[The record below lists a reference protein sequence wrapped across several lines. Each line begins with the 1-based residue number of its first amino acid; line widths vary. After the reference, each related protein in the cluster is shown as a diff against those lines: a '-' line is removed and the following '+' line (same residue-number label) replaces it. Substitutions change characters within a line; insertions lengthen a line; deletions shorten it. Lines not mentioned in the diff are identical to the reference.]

1 MDPVQTTKPYLNKAI
16 ELVMEY
22 GPKLILAILVLI
34 IGMWIIKGIKKLVT
48 KAMQKGQVEISLQKF
63 LISMVT

>member
-1 MDPVQTTKPYLNKAI
+1 MDAIQATKPYLNKAI

-34 IGMWIIKGIKKLVT
+34 IGMWIIKGIKKKT
-48 KAMQKGQVEISLQKF
+48 CYKSNAKRTG
-63 LISMVT
+63 

>member
-1 MDPVQTTKPYLNKAI
+1 MDAIQATKPYLNKAI

-34 IGMWIIKGIKKLVT
+34 IGMWIIKGIKKNL
-48 KAMQKGQVEISLQKF
+48 LQKQCKKDRLRYRCRNF
-63 LISMVT
+63 SLV